1 MILIRIIKFCLE
13 NQYLRY
19 THDQMD
25 EICTGL
31 IDDLD
36 VSRYADPS
44 MSVDEMQRIRVALI
58 EEVEKA
64 S

>member
-1 MILIRIIKFCLE
+1 MERLRISLSE
-13 NQYLRY
+13 S
-19 THDQMD
+19 
-25 EICTGL
+25 
-31 IDDLD
+31 LD

-44 MSVDEMQRIRVALI
+44 MTADEMQQIRISLI

>member
-1 MILIRIIKFCLE
+1 MLTLACMQILVI
-13 NQYLRY
+13 
-19 THDQMD
+19 THEQMD

-44 MSVDEMQRIRVALI
+44 ISVDEMQRIRVTLI